1 MSPDIRVTPSVNRR
15 ACRRAPLRA
24 SIRVECRKG
33 TLGLGPDLTAVALD
47 ISDTGAH
54 LILKASLPRGQD
66 VEVLLLGGHGRPLK
80 RAGRII
86 WSFPTDDGR
95 CCVGIRFDAYVPFA
109 NLQTFTRPHQVI
121 G

>member
-1 MSPDIRVTPSVNRR
+1 MSPDNRLTPVVNRR
-15 ACRRAPLRA
+15 ASRRAPLRG

-33 TLGLGPDLTAVALD
+33 SLGLGPDLTVVPLD
-47 ISDTGAH
+47 ISETGAR
-54 LILKASLPRGQD
+54 LILKSALPRGQE
-66 VEVLLLGGHGRPLK
+66 VEVLLHNGHGRPLK

-95 CCVGIRFDAYVPFA
+95 CCVGVRFDGHVPFA
-109 NLQTFTRPHQVI
+109 DLQTFTRPPQVM